1 MLISVEEIEKALTD
15 LPGWEIKDGSLY
27 RRFVFHDFV
36 QAFGFMTEVALVAER
51 SNHHPDWRNSYRTV
65 EVWLSTHE
73 AGGISKKDILLAV
86 AMQRLSLKTDQNT
99 SH

>member
-1 MLISVEEIEKALTD
+1 MLMGHEEIEKALTD

-36 QAFGFMTEVALVAER
+36 HAFGFMTAVALVAER

-86 AMQRLSLKTDQNT
+86 AMQRLFLKRV
-99 SH
+99 

>member
-1 MLISVEEIEKALTD
+1 MLISVQEIEKALTD

-27 RRFVFHDFV
+27 CRFVFHDFV

>member
-1 MLISVEEIEKALTD
+1 MLISVEEIKKALTD